1 MLKLPMTD
9 REIPVIADSYVDKEF
24 GTGCVKIT
32 PAHDPNDFEVGKRH
46 NLEEIVVINDDATM
60 NSKAGKYAGMDR
72 YKCRK
77 ALVEDLEKEGLLV
90 KVVPHSH
97 NVGTHDRCGTT
108 VEPMIKQQW
117 FVKMDDLIKPA
128 VEGVKNGDIKLLPK
142 RMEKTYFNW
151 TDNIRDW
158 CISRQLWWGHR
169 IPAYYCDEC
178 GEMVVS
184 KNAPEKCPK
193 CGCTH
198 MTQDP
203 DTLDTWFS
211 SALWPFSTLGWPE
224 KTEDLD
230 YFYPNDVLVTGYDI
244 IFFWVIRMIFSGYE
258 QMGKAPFHTV
268 LFHGLVRDSQGR
280 KMSKSLGNGIDPLEV
295 IDKYGADAL
304 RLTLITGNAP
314 GNDMRFYWERV
325 EASRNF
331 ANKVWNA
338 SRFIMMN
345 LEGMEVTKPA
355 ISDLAPEDKWILSA
369 VNTLTKDVTENMD
382 KFELG
387 IAVQKVYDFIWDE
400 FCDWYIEIAKVRT
413 YKKDEDARAANS
425 ALWTLRTV
433 LGQALKLLHP
443 YMPFI
448 TEEIYC
454 TLNSQEETI
463 MLADWPVY
471 KEEWNFPAEEEM
483 LAHVKELVKGI
494 RNLRTEMD
502 VPPSRKAKVFIVSED
517 KALCETFESM
527 KKTYQNLIS
536 ASEIDVQSD
545 KAGIG
550 EDAVSVV
557 IPGAVVYMPLEDL
570 VDMEKE
576 KERLLKE
583 EERLKK
589 ELARSHGMLNNEK
602 FVSKA
607 PAAKI
612 QEERDKLAKYE
623 QMMATVQERLAQM
636 K

>member
-1 MLKLPMTD
+1 MRKNRETAYGVIGLGRFGTALAIALAQAGKEVIAIDRSEEKIKNIRRYTDYAFVAENLSMETLKEIGIQNCDVAIICIGEKVDVSILTTMSAIELGVPHVIAKATSEEQGAVLKKIGAEVVYPERDMALRLGKKLVSD
-9 REIPVIADSYVDKEF
+9 NFLDFVSLSNSVEIRQIPVGKMLIGKSVQESDIRRKYKLNIIAIENENQTNIEILPDYHF
-24 GTGCVKIT
+24 QTGDI
-32 PAHDPNDFEVGKRH
+32 
-46 NLEEIVVINDDATM
+46 IVVI
-60 NSKAGKYAGMDR
+60 GK
-72 YKCRK
+72 
-77 ALVEDLEKEGLLV
+77 
-90 KVVPHSH
+90 
-97 NVGTHDRCGTT
+97 
-108 VEPMIKQQW
+108 
-117 FVKMDDLIKPA
+117 
-128 VEGVKNGDIKLLPK
+128 
-142 RMEKTYFNW
+142 
-151 TDNIRDW
+151 
-158 CISRQLWWGHR
+158 
-169 IPAYYCDEC
+169 
-178 GEMVVS
+178 
-184 KNAPEKCPK
+184 
-193 CGCTH
+193 
-198 MTQDP
+198 
-203 DTLDTWFS
+203 
-211 SALWPFSTLGWPE
+211 
-224 KTEDLD
+224 
-230 YFYPNDVLVTGYDI
+230 
-244 IFFWVIRMIFSGYE
+244 
-258 QMGKAPFHTV
+258 
-268 LFHGLVRDSQGR
+268 
-280 KMSKSLGNGIDPLEV
+280 
-295 IDKYGADAL
+295 
-304 RLTLITGNAP
+304 
-314 GNDMRFYWERV
+314 
-325 EASRNF
+325 
-331 ANKVWNA
+331 
-338 SRFIMMN
+338 
-345 LEGMEVTKPA
+345 
-355 ISDLAPEDKWILSA
+355 
-369 VNTLTKDVTENMD
+369 TENMD

-454 TLNSQEETI
+454 TLNPQEETI

-471 KEEWNFPAEEEM
+471 KEEWNFSAEEEM

-536 ASEIDVQSD
+536 ASEVDVQSD

-557 IPGAVVYMPLEDL
+557 IPGAGVYLPLEDL

-612 QEERDKLAKYE
+612 QEEKDKLAKYE
-623 QMMATVQERLAQM
+623 QMMATVLVSLYLM
-636 K
+636 I